1 MGYATTLRR
10 GCVLVVLACACSDD
24 GVPQGESGDSG
35 GISLS
40 AGTDPSGITLTGS
53 VDTSGPVF
61 DVGDSMGE
69 GQAEGSSGMGCKKVD
84 VVISVDNSSS
94 MAEEIAALQGP
105 VFDSF
110 PQTLLDVNDGLEDF
124 QLGLVDACPKPAAL
138 QDEGEAG
145 SCGYSTGANYMVSSS
160 PMLAAEFSCATELPF
175 MAGWSGGADT
185 CEDDLDDDEQ
195 PALTAASVVSAPF
208 VDMANAGFLRDD
220 AVLMIVAITDEDEAL
235 VDAND
240 VTEIYDMLVAAKGGD
255 VNAIAFLGVAGG
267 SDCDGAY
274 GSANDA
280 TAAQGLAQL
289 FADQGR
295 GMFWDLCQGQL
306 EVGFETF
313 IEGIVESACGDFV
326 PPA

>member
-1 MGYATTLRR
+1 MDFTSTQRM
-10 GCVLVVLACACSDD
+10 GCVLLVLAAACSDD
-24 GVPQGESGDSG
+24 GVPAAETGESG
-35 GISLS
+35 
-40 AGTDPSGITLTGS
+40 GITLSAETGITTQTGADS
-53 VDTSGPVF
+53 GGPVF

-69 GQAEGSSGMGCKKVD
+69 GQVEGGGAMGCRKVD

-110 PQTLLDVNDGLEDF
+110 PQTLLDVNNGLDDF
-124 QLGLVDACPKPAAL
+124 QLGLIDACPKPAAL
-138 QDEGEAG
+138 QDEGEGGA
-145 SCGYSTGANYMVSSS
+145 CGYSTGASYMSSSS
-160 PMLAAEFSCATELPF
+160 PMLAQEFSCATELPF

-185 CEDDLDDDEQ
+185 CEDDIDDDEQ
-195 PALTAASVVSAPF
+195 PSLTAATVVSAPF

-235 VDAND
+235 VDASD

-255 VNAIAFLGVAGG
+255 VNAVAFLGVAGG

-274 GSANDA
+274 GSADDA

-313 IEGIVESACGDFV
+313 IETIVESACGDFV
-326 PPA
+326 PPG

>member
-1 MGYATTLRR
+1 MALHSSLRSA
-10 GCVLVVLACACSDD
+10 GLVGALLVACSDD
-24 GVPQGESGDSG
+24 GVPENTSE
-35 GISLS
+35 
-40 AGTDPSGITLTGS
+40 GTGAGITMTSAAETGNTLASS
-53 VDTSGPVF
+53 VDGTGPAF

-69 GQAEGSSGMGCKKVD
+69 GPGEAGGGMGCKKVD

-94 MAEEIAALQGP
+94 MTEEIAALQGP

-110 PQTLLDVNDGLEDF
+110 PQTLLDVNNGLEDF
-124 QLGLVDACPKPAAL
+124 HLGLIDACPKPAAL

-160 PMLAAEFSCATELPF
+160 PVLATEFSCATELPF
-175 MAGWSGGADT
+175 MAGWSGGADE
-185 CEDDLDDDEQ
+185 CEDSLDDDEQ
-195 PALTAASVVSAPF
+195 PALTAATVVSAPF

-240 VTEIYDMLVAAKGGD
+240 VLAIYDMLLAAKGGD
-255 VNAIAFLGVAGG
+255 LNAIAFLGVAGG

-306 EVGFETF
+306 EVGFEMF
-313 IEGIVESACGDFV
+313 IENIVESACTSFE
-326 PPA
+326 PPG